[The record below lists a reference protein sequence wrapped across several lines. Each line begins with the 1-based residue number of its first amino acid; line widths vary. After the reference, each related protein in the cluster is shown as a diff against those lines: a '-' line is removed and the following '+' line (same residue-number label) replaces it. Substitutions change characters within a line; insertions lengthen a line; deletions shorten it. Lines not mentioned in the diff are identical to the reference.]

1 MGQRIPEC
9 FRRLA
14 RQGAPGSIGDG
25 AGNHDRNAHVMAIE
39 ILLDGEQRG
48 LGVQRIENGFHHQ
61 QIRSAIQQAAYGF
74 GIAFHQLIEIDV
86 AETGIVYVR

>member
-1 MGQRIPEC
+1 ME
-9 FRRLA
+9 
-14 RQGAPGSIGDG
+14 
-25 AGNHDRNAHVMAIE
+25 IE
-39 ILLDGEQRG
+39 ILLDGEQCG

-74 GIAFHQLIEIDV
+74 GIAFYQLIEIDV